1 MIDGI
6 PVLDFTPPALLG
18 LVIALIVFGKLVPI
32 AWIKQERE
40 AHARLDA
47 ERVATIKAKDIK
59 IDILLS
65 NQSKLINA
73 VGTTQQ
79 VIEALP
85 RPSPVGDLE

>member
-18 LVIALIVFGKLVPI
+18 LVIALIIFGKLVPI

-47 ERVATIKAKDIK
+47 ERLATIKAQDIK
-59 IDILLS
+59 IEVLLS
-65 NQSKLINA
+65 NQTKLTSA
-73 VGTTQQ
+73 LGTTQQ

-85 RPSPVGDLE
+85 RPSPVGESE